1 MERGCFPRHSCHF
14 SQIWSGYHRQHRCL
28 RIVSSKKTTSLRICS
43 FTSMPEGMAPVISP
57 SHEGRGESL
66 QTTSAYPANTLWASV
81 LCLEHHGASTAVLL
95 GAQLQVTLI
104 YSCLLAGICERWEIT
119 LWHRHLPDRSMPL
132 TKGRGMQH
140 LLLTEKAQL
149 VLHIGSFLNV
159 FPPTLWP
166 FVFQPCLLL
175 VLES

>member
-1 MERGCFPRHSCHF
+1 M
-14 SQIWSGYHRQHRCL
+14 Q
-28 RIVSSKKTTSLRICS
+28 SKPQDSKFKKKPTSLHICS
-43 FTSMPEGMAPVISP
+43 FTSTPEGMAPVISP

-66 QTTSAYPANTLWASV
+66 QTTSAYPVSTLWAWV
-81 LCLEHHGASTAVLL
+81 LCLEHQGASTAVLL
-95 GAQLQVTLI
+95 GARLQVTLI

-140 LLLTEKAQL
+140 LLLTEKAGP

-166 FVFQPCLLL
+166 FVFQPCLMLA
-175 VLES
+175 LES